1 MTATVS
7 VPSIR
12 SNRQP
17 HAGDRFAG
25 VRALVRKDL
34 ADWRHGRRRWV
45 ILGVV
50 TSFMVLTA
58 ANNWIVTRLVAIVP
72 GSEAPVGPMSMVP
85 MDNLLAAVSTQIFL
99 IAAIFASM
107 NLIVAERERGTL
119 SWVASKPVGR
129 GGILTAKWL
138 SGSVVI
144 ATTAAIVPIAI
155 TAIVVAAM
163 YGAPGW
169 LPVAVIAAGAVG
181 AIVFVVAVA
190 VAVSTAVTNQAAVA
204 AIGFA
209 ALYLPGMIA
218 ALVPFDIMPFLPTS
232 ILAWAV
238 GLAMGAEVGLATPIA
253 WAVSILAL
261 GAFAVWRVDRL
272 EL

>member
-1 MTATVS
+1 MTAFIS
-7 VPSIR
+7 APSIR
-12 SNRQP
+12 SIRQP
-17 HAGDRFAG
+17 RAGDRFAG

-34 ADWRHGRRRWV
+34 ADWRHGRRMWV
-45 ILGVV
+45 IVAVV

-58 ANNWIVTRLVAIVP
+58 ANNWIVTRLVTLVP

-85 MDNLLAAVSTQIFL
+85 MDNLLVAVGTQLFL

-107 NLIVAERERGTL
+107 NLIVVERERGTL

-129 GGILTAKWL
+129 GGIVTAKWL

-144 ATTAAIVPIAI
+144 ATTAAIVPTAI
-155 TAIVVAAM
+155 TAIVVSAL
-163 YGAPGW
+163 YGVPAW
-169 LPVAVIAAGAVG
+169 LPVVAIVAGAVA
-181 AIVFVVAVA
+181 AIVFVIAVA
-190 VAVSTAVTNQAAVA
+190 VAVSTAVANQAAVA

-209 ALYLPGMIA
+209 ALYLPGLFA

-238 GLAMGAEVGLATPIA
+238 GLAMGAEVGFATPIA

-261 GAFAVWRVDRL
+261 GAFAVWKVDQL